1 MVKINKQSA
10 VKFIKSINCR
20 FGVLNMKDQRRRS
33 DGVNGRQSKFIAG
46 TWPISLNQ
54 PDTLSSNSAKTD

>member
-20 FGVLNMKDQRRRS
+20 FGVLNMKDRRRQPEE
-33 DGVNGRQSKFIAG
+33 VNESQSK
-46 TWPISLNQ
+46 SL
-54 PDTLSSNSAKTD
+54 T